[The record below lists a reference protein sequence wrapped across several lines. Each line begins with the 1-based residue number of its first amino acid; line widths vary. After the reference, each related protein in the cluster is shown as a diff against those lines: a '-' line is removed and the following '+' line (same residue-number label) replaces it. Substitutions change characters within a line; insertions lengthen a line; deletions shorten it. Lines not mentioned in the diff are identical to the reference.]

1 VLNINADVRGM
12 ILAGVSADRIQKVAL
27 DSGMVTL
34 RMSGMR
40 KVAQGITTVEE
51 VLSVVADQE

>member
-1 VLNINADVRGM
+1 M
-12 ILAGVSADRIQKVAL
+12 ILAGLSADRIQKVAL